1 MGGRRLGG
9 WDPPTGGGGTR
20 AGWGRGAMR
29 QLGFGGRSALRW
41 VGHAR
46 EPAGGGRWAT
56 RSGGGGKVR
65 VGPPRPR
72 ARGGGKWASRE
83 GKEGM
88 GLFLFFFLISLS
100 FVLSYS
106 LHDFKSNFLLNECS
120 TKSLIK
126 QNKSM
131 L

>member
-1 MGGRRLGG
+1 VAAGLARGVGGSVG
-9 WDPPTGGGGTR
+9 WASWATG
-20 AGWGRGAMR
+20 ASRG
-29 QLGFGGRSALRW
+29 QLGQ
-41 VGHAR
+41 
-46 EPAGGGRWAT
+46 P
-56 RSGGGGKVR
+56 
-65 VGPPRPR
+65 
-72 ARGGGKWASRE
+72 

-88 GLFLFFFLISLS
+88 GLFLFFFPISLS